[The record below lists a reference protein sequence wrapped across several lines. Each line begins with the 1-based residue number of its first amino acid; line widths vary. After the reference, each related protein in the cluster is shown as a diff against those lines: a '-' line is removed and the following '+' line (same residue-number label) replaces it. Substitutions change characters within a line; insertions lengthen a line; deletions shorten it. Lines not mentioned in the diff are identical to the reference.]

1 MPRCCRNSRRDGWWH
16 DPAQSEKL
24 RAALDAALRA
34 LSDAAALARSRID
47 PVARFHLGN
56 GARLERINWLGNTA
70 PRGIQESFGIMVN
83 YLYDHDSI
91 EDNHEAFVRDGTI
104 VRSPDVDALLATDRI
119 AALASGATE
128 RRSHGD
134 TTSKFGAGAICARC
148 NQTSHDHH
156 RRRDIMMMNRRTF
169 STALLAGAAASLIS
183 TRGMAA
189 NAAPAKAR
197 NVVLVHGLFAD
208 GSCWSEVIAR
218 LQAAGLNATA
228 VQNPLTTLPEAVASA
243 ERVLARQDGP
253 TVLVGHSFSGMIV
266 TEAGVHPNVSALVYV
281 AARAPDAGEDYT
293 ALAKT
298 YPTPPASAGIV
309 FDGDEGR
316 LSEAAFLRDFAGDLP
331 EAKAKVLYAV
341 QEPFHKALLAGKTT
355 HAAWRSKPSFYA
367 VSTEDRTINPDLERF
382 MAKRMGAK
390 TIEVKASH
398 LSLISHPDT
407 ITRLILEAAGQS

>member
-1 MPRCCRNSRRDGWWH
+1 MN
-16 DPAQSEKL
+16 
-24 RAALDAALRA
+24 
-34 LSDAAALARSRID
+34 
-47 PVARFHLGN
+47 
-56 GARLERINWLGNTA
+56 
-70 PRGIQESFGIMVN
+70 
-83 YLYDHDSI
+83 
-91 EDNHEAFVRDGTI
+91 
-104 VRSPDVDALLATDRI
+104 SPDDLWEVH
-119 AALASGATE
+119 S
-128 RRSHGD
+128 
-134 TTSKFGAGAICARC
+134 
-148 NQTSHDHH
+148 
-156 RRRDIMMMNRRTF
+156 MNRRTF
-169 STALLAGAAASLIS
+169 VGMVAVGAAGTFFQGS
-183 TRGMAA
+183 AA
-189 NAAPAKAR
+189 AAAPMPKAR

-208 GSCWSEVIAR
+208 GSSWSEVIAR
-218 LQAAGLNATA
+218 LQKAGLNATS

-281 AARAPDAGEDYT
+281 AARAPDAGEDYA

-316 LSEAAFLRDFAGDLP
+316 LSEEAFLRDFAGDLP
-331 EAKAKVLYAV
+331 EAKAKVLYAA
-341 QEPFHKALLAGKTT
+341 QDPFNKALLAGKTT

-398 LSLISHPDT
+398 LSLISHPEE
-407 ITRLILEAAGQS
+407 ITRLILEAAGQST